1 VERVTAIAELSTEAR
16 AGGLEDLDRRASADV
31 VRAVA
36 GGHHDVVE
44 AVLAAA
50 DAIGAL
56 ADAAAQRLG
65 RGGRVLY
72 VGAGAAGRTAAVD
85 ASEWAP
91 TFGVPEGTVVALLA
105 GAALPPG
112 SAAEAA
118 TEDDDAAG
126 AADVAAC
133 RPGRDDL
140 CVAISASGRTP
151 YALGALRAAAEAGAL
166 TAAVTCCPGSAAA
179 ALADLVVEV
188 PVGPE
193 VVAGSSRLKAGTAQK
208 LVLNAFSTAVMVRR
222 GRVLGNLMA
231 CMRVSNDKLRGRA
244 VAVLEAATGVDTA
257 TAFAA
262 LEATGWALDV
272 AVVMLARGV
281 DAGEARACLAA
292 AGGHLPLALGG

>member
-1 VERVTAIAELSTEAR
+1 VEDRPIAELATEAR
-16 AGGLEDLDRRASADV
+16 AAGLEDLDRRATADV

-36 GGHHDVVE
+36 GGHHDVVD

-50 DAIGAL
+50 DAIAAL
-56 ADAAAQRLG
+56 ADAAATQLG
-65 RGGRVLY
+65 RGGRVFY
-72 VGAGAAGRTAAVD
+72 VGAGAAGRTATVD

-91 TFGVPEGTVVALLA
+91 TFGVAEDTVVALVA
-105 GAALPPG
+105 GAGEPVG

-118 TEDDDAAG
+118 AEDDAEAG
-126 AADVAAC
+126 AADLRAFG
-133 RPGRDDL
+133 PGPADL

-151 YALGALRAAAEAGAL
+151 YALGALAAAHASGAL
-166 TAAVTCCPGSAAA
+166 TAAVTCRPGSP
-179 ALADLVVEV
+179 LSGTADLTVGV

-231 CMRVSNDKLRGRA
+231 CMRVSNGKLRERA
-244 VAVLEAATGVDTA
+244 VAVCRAATGCDAAAAV
-257 TAFAA
+257 AA
-262 LEATGWALDV
+262 LDATGWSLDV

-281 DAGEARACLAA
+281 EAEQARAALAA
-292 AGGHLPLALGG
+292 AGGHLPRAVGA